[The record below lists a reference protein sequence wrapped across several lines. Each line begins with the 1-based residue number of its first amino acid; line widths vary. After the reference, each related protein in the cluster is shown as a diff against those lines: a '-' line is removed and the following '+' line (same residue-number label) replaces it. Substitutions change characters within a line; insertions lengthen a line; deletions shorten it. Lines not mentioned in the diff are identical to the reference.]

1 MLQVSYRIIDI
12 HNPESHNM
20 KFYFAFF
27 LFALISTSVYPQYVP
42 SAIIHVNVI
51 PMTSQSLLSDMTV
64 LISGN
69 KIIGL
74 GKTGKIKIP
83 AHAMIIDATGKY
95 LIPGLWDM
103 HVHVFHYRHP
113 DPPDTFDFPLF
124 IANGVTGVR
133 EMWTKGEN
141 MNHIRLWRKQFYDQP
156 GTVPRFV
163 AVGTLVDGLPN
174 TWPNCDTVSTAAEA
188 RRMVDKIKAS
198 GVDFVKVYDNLN
210 RESYF
215 AIVDEAK
222 KQHIPFAGHIPFSI
236 LLKEASD
243 AGQRSVEHLTGGS
256 LEDCKI
262 IGIFAK
268 TDLPEAK
275 ASGSPDLPYIEQ
287 VVEVCDEEKAMVLFR
302 NFAKNDTWEVP
313 TLIRRKIYATDT
325 STLHRD
331 ERLKYIPGGK
341 RADYGSSWLDTQS
354 PERLDTVVKQEQ
366 RCFELVRWMHKAGIK
381 FMAGTDVPN
390 PYSLPGFSMHDELGL
405 FVEAGLTPFDAL
417 KTATVNPAV
426 FMGMAD
432 SLGTIQ
438 KGNNADLVLLNANPL
453 ENIHNTKRI
462 YGVIVNGKYL
472 SRKVLDKML
481 TDAAEL
487 AKKN

>member
-1 MLQVSYRIIDI
+1 
-12 HNPESHNM
+12 M
-20 KFYFAFF
+20 KFFFAFF
-27 LFALISTSVYPQYVP
+27 LFALITTRIFPQSVPT
-42 SAIIHVNVI
+42 ALIHVNVI
-51 PMTSQSLLSDMTV
+51 PMTSPLSLSDMTV

-69 KIIGL
+69 KIIGM
-74 GKTGKIKIP
+74 GKTGKLKIP
-83 AHAMIIDATGKY
+83 AHAIVIDARGKF

-141 MNHIRLWRKQFYDQP
+141 MNHIRLWRRQFYDQP

-188 RRMVDKIKAS
+188 RGMVDKIKAS

-215 AIVDEAK
+215 AIADEAK

-256 LEDCKI
+256 TEDCKI
-262 IGIFAK
+262 LEILAK
-268 TDLPEAK
+268 HDIPEAK
-275 ASGSPDLPYIEQ
+275 ASGSPDLPYMEQ
-287 VVEVCDEEKAMVLFR
+287 VMEVCNEEKAMVLFR

-313 TLIRRKIYATDT
+313 TLIIKKHFATDT
-325 STLHRD
+325 ATLHRD
-331 ERLKYIPGGK
+331 ERLKYIPGGMS
-341 RADYGSSWLDTQS
+341 ADYGSYWWYTQAPGLMDT
-354 PERLDTVVKQEQ
+354 LVKQEQ

-381 FMAGTDVPN
+381 FMAGTDVSN
-390 PYSLPGFSMHDELGL
+390 PYSLPGFSLHDELGL
-405 FVEAGLTPFDAL
+405 FVEAGLTPYEAL
-417 KTATVNPAV
+417 KTATINPAI
-426 FMGMAD
+426 FMNMTD
-432 SLGTIQ
+432 SLGSIQ

-453 ENIHNTKRI
+453 ENINNTKGI

-472 SRKVLDKML
+472 SREVLDKML
-481 TDAAEL
+481 TDAALL
-487 AKKN
+487 ASKN

>member
-1 MLQVSYRIIDI
+1 
-12 HNPESHNM
+12 M

-27 LFALISTSVYPQYVP
+27 LFAFTAAGLFAQSVTT
-42 SAIIHVNVI
+42 ALIHVNVI
-51 PMTSQSLLSDMTV
+51 PMSSQILLNDMTV

-69 KIIGL
+69 KITGIA
-74 GKTGKIKIP
+74 KTGKIEIP
-83 AHAMIIDATGKY
+83 PHAMIIDASGKF

-113 DPPDTFDFPLF
+113 DPPDTYDFPLF

-133 EMWTKGEN
+133 EMWTKGEK
-141 MNHIRLWRKQFYDQP
+141 MNQIKLWRRQFYDQP

-174 TWPNCDTVSTAAEA
+174 TWPNCDTVSTPEEA
-188 RRMVDKIKAS
+188 RLMVDKIKAS

-215 AIVDEAK
+215 AIAEEAK
-222 KQHIPFAGHIPFSI
+222 KQHIPFEGHIPFSI

-243 AGQRSVEHLTGGS
+243 AGQRTVEHLTGGS
-256 LEDCKI
+256 TEDCKI
-262 IGIFAK
+262 IAILAK
-268 TDLPEAK
+268 NDLPEAK
-275 ASGSPDLPYIEQ
+275 ASNSPDLPYIEQ
-287 VVEVCDEEKAMVLFR
+287 VMEVCNEEKALVLFR
-302 NFAKNDTWEVP
+302 SFAKNDTWEVP
-313 TLIRRKIYATDT
+313 TLVIKKTMATD
-325 STLHRD
+325 SAILNRD
-331 ERLKYIPGGK
+331 ERLKYIPGGMDS
-341 RADYGSSWLDTQS
+341 DYGDEWWFTQAPGLKDT
-354 PERLDTVVKQEQ
+354 LVKREQ
-366 RCFELVRWMHKAGIK
+366 RCFELVRWMNKGGIK

-390 PYSLPGFSMHDELGL
+390 AYSFPGFSMHDELGL
-405 FVEAGLTPFDAL
+405 FVEAGLTPYEAL
-417 KTATVNPAV
+417 KTATVNPAE
-426 FMGMAD
+426 FMGMTD

-438 KGNNADLVLLNANPL
+438 KDHNADLVLLDANPL

-472 SRKVLDKML
+472 SRKVLDIML
-481 TDAAEL
+481 SDAAAF

>member
-1 MLQVSYRIIDI
+1 MSSRI
-12 HNPESHNM
+12 
-20 KFYFAFF
+20 
-27 LFALISTSVYPQYVP
+27 VQ
-42 SAIIHVNVI
+42 
-51 PMTSQSLLSDMTV
+51 SDMTV

-69 KIIGL
+69 KITGIA
-74 GKTGKIKIP
+74 KSGKIKIP
-83 AHAMIIDATGKY
+83 PHAMIVDASGKF

-113 DPPDTFDFPLF
+113 VPPDTYDFPLF

-133 EMWTKGEN
+133 EMWTKGEK
-141 MNHIRLWRKQFYDQP
+141 MNQIKLWRRQFYDQP

-174 TWPNCDTVSTAAEA
+174 TWPNCDTVSTAEQA
-188 RRMVDKIKAS
+188 RLMVDKIKAS

-215 AIVDEAK
+215 AIADEAK

-243 AGQRSVEHLTGGS
+243 AGQRTVEHLTGGS
-256 LEDCKI
+256 TEDCKI
-262 IGIFAK
+262 IANLAK
-268 TDLPEAK
+268 NDIPEAK
-275 ASGSPDLPYIEQ
+275 ASRSPDLPYMEQ
-287 VVEVCDEEKAMVLFR
+287 VVEVCNEEKALDLFR
-302 NFAKNDTWEVP
+302 RFAKNDTWEVP
-313 TLIRRKIYATDT
+313 TLVIKKHVATDT
-325 STLHRD
+325 ATLHRD

-341 RADYGSSWLDTQS
+341 SADYGSSWWFSLAPGKMDT
-354 PERLDTVVKQEQ
+354 LVKQEH

-381 FMAGTDVPN
+381 LMAGTDVSN
-390 PYSLPGFSMHDELGL
+390 PYSFPGFSLHDELAL
-405 FVEAGLTPFDAL
+405 FVEAGLTPYEAL
-417 KTATVNPAV
+417 KTATVHPAE
-426 FMGMAD
+426 FMGMTD

-438 KGNNADLVLLNANPL
+438 KDHNADLVLLDANPL

-472 SRKVLDKML
+472 SRKVLDIML
-481 TDAAEL
+481 SDAADF